1 MSSPRRYAR
10 LRTWAGCLG
19 LRLAI
24 VGFVVVV
31 TATERSFSDLNDIFA
46 AAPRKGDEA

>member
-31 TATERSFSDLNDIFA
+31 TAAFA
-46 AAPRKGDEA
+46 AAVLQRIGHESP